1 MYLCLRSASARFLSG
16 FHAFPGGSTEPAD
29 GASDEA
35 DTRARRTAV
44 REVLE
49 EVGIHIEPDA
59 LEPAGV
65 WTAPP
70 YLGVDLRTAFF
81 LARAENLDPRIVNTE
96 HVEGAFVRPADALA
110 RWARGEI
117 LLAPPTL
124 HLLRVLAETAE
135 EDALAARCLEAPE
148 ARGEPPRYARV
159 RPHLTLFA
167 VRTPTLPPAT
177 HTNVYVAEHG
187 ADLWV
192 FDPASPYAED
202 QAELEAYVRARVAAG
217 ATVRGYVLTHAH
229 HDHVGGVMALRAAI
243 EAPVCAHPDAA
254 RRVHFPVDR
263 LLADGEPLQV
273 GDVRL
278 QAVHTPG
285 HDPGHLVY
293 LDLETRAVI
302 AGDLVA
308 GLGTILVDPDEGS
321 MALYLQSLARVK
333 ALEPSALLPSHG
345 GVIGG
350 AREKLDEYV
359 AHRLWREGRV
369 LDAVG
374 EAPRSLDTLLPLAY
388 ADVAPSVFP
397 IARMSLRAHLVK
409 LVDEGR
415 VHLDANGAYSRA

>member
-1 MYLCLRSASARFLSG
+1 MRVS
-16 FHAFPGGSTEPAD
+16 PG
-29 GASDEA
+29 
-35 DTRARRTAV
+35 
-44 REVLE
+44 
-49 EVGIHIEPDA
+49 A
-59 LEPAGV
+59 LVPAGV

-81 LARAENLDPRIVNTE
+81 LARADDLEPRIANAE
-96 HVEGAFVRPADALA
+96 HVEGDFVRPSEALD
-110 RWARGEI
+110 RWAQGRL

-124 HLLRVLAETAE
+124 YLLTALAET
-135 EDALAARCLEAPE
+135 DDDDDDLAARCVSAPE
-148 ARGEPPRYARV
+148 GQGTPPRYARV

-177 HTNVYVAEHG
+177 HTNVYIAERG
-187 ADLWV
+187 GDLWV
-192 FDPASPYAED
+192 FDPASPYAEE
-202 QAELEAYVRARVAAG
+202 QAELEAYVRARVAGG

-229 HDHVGGVMALRAAI
+229 HDHVGGVEALRSAF
-243 EAPVCAHPDAA
+243 EAPVWAHPDAA

-263 LLADGEPLQV
+263 LLSDGETLPV
-273 GDVRL
+273 GDLRL

-321 MALYLQSLARVK
+321 MAQYLRSLARVK
-333 ALEPSALLPSHG
+333 DLEPSALLPSHG

-350 AREKLDEYV
+350 AREKLDEYI

-374 EAPRSLDTLLPLAY
+374 EGSRSLDALLPLAY

-415 VHLDANGAYSRA
+415 VRLDAQGAYTHA